1 MAAPTA
7 ADLRAELNAGAAA
20 TGGPSD
26 DLLTR
31 CINVAD
37 ELLKQYAGT
46 DYRTGS
52 ALGIPITVAESA
64 QLAVAVEI
72 FNQRKAP
79 NGVLN
84 QAFSSDAGGPLAVRI
99 GADPLRPAYGL
110 LSRWVVDVGF
120 A

>member
-1 MAAPTA
+1 MVVAAT
-7 ADLRAELNAGAAA
+7 DLRAELNAGAAGSV
-20 TGGPSD
+20 GGVSD
-26 DLLTR
+26 ELLTN

-37 ELLKQYAGT
+37 ELLKEYAGD
-46 DYRTGS
+46 DYRTAS
-52 ALGIPITVAESA
+52 TIPVVVAEKA
-64 QLAVAVEI
+64 WLAVAVEI

-84 QAFSSDAGGPLAVRI
+84 QAFSTDGGVFAQAVRI

-110 LSRWVVDVGF
+110 LKRYLGTGI